1 MGLVVLLLLRIQK
14 LIRERQFLAI
24 LLLLGMSLLLLH
36 LLLRLQ

>member
-1 MGLVVLLLLRIQK
+1 MGLVVLLLLHIQK